1 MWKPQHVI
9 FKLRKIVMDNLR
21 QCPFCL
27 KDQSN
32 SVENTVTIGKKGVDG
47 IMKAANQRGDTQM
60 TVCVGQKAHVSC
72 RQSYTNTR
80 KIE

>member
-1 MWKPQHVI
+1 
-9 FKLRKIVMDNLR
+9 MDNLR

-47 IMKAANQRGDTQM
+47 IMKAANQRGGTH
-60 TVCVGQKAHVSC
+60 K
-72 RQSYTNTR
+72 
-80 KIE
+80 